1 MTGQWDA
8 GRDRQGVAQEA
19 RICGAW
25 PLAPRLARRRK
36 AKSGLVLGAIRRV
49 SYAIGTIAVIVHLA
63 GCGGAS
69 GTGATEFTVEPGD
82 PLPGLNTEQ
91 RAQFEAGRVLFDR
104 IFTPEEGLGPLFNE
118 NQCSACH
125 TDPASG
131 GTGEQS
137 AIRSTRFIGPDR
149 CELLSAE
156 LGENLQTNATAAL
169 RAHGITARPTPE
181 GATERDLNFVPFLF
195 GLGLAEAVPEETLLA
210 LADPEDRDGD
220 GISGRVGR
228 DRSGRLAR
236 FGRKAE
242 HASIASFAASALLL
256 EMGLTSSVHPAEPGI
271 GNQPLPAGSDPAAD
285 PEIDD
290 EIVARLTDFVRFLAP
305 LRRRLPQDGVMLRNV
320 RRGEQLFEQV
330 GCTKCHVPEL
340 RTGRSNV
347 AALDRKPAPL
357 YSDFLLHD
365 MGAGLAGACGVVASP
380 SEIRTE
386 PLTGIGYRRR
396 FLHHGRARNLMDAI
410 RAHGGEAS
418 AVKATFDALNR
429 VEQER
434 ILEFLRTL

>member
-1 MTGQWDA
+1 MT
-8 GRDRQGVAQEA
+8 V
-19 RICGAW
+19 
-25 PLAPRLARRRK
+25 RLALT
-36 AKSGLVLGAIRRV
+36 ACLFGALGPV
-49 SYAIGTIAVIVHLA
+49 SA
-63 GCGGAS
+63 CGGPA
-69 GTGATEFTVEPGD
+69 GTGAVEVPIQPGD
-82 PLPGLNTEQ
+82 PLPGLTADE
-91 RAQFEAGRVLFDR
+91 RARFDQGLALFDR
-104 IFTPEEGLGPLFNE
+104 IFPPEEGLGPFFNE

-137 AIRSTRFIGPDR
+137 AIRATHFVAPDR
-149 CELLSAE
+149 CELLSGA
-156 LGENLQTNATAAL
+156 LGENLQTNATPAL
-169 RAHGITARPTPE
+169 RAHGISGRPTPA

-195 GLGLAEAVPEETLLA
+195 GLGLAEAVPGEALLQ

-220 GISGRVGR
+220 GISGRPGR
-228 DRSGRLAR
+228 DRTGQMAR

-242 HASIASFAASALLL
+242 HASIASFTVGALLL

-271 GNQPLPAGSDPAAD
+271 GDQPLPEGTDPAAD

-290 EIVARLTDFVRFLAP
+290 ESVARLTDFVRFLAP
-305 LRRRLPQDGVMLRNV
+305 LPRRLPQDAQMLRNV

-330 GCTKCHVPEL
+330 GCVKCHVPNL
-340 RTGRSNV
+340 QTGRSDI
-347 AALDRKPAPL
+347 AALDRKPAAL

-365 MGAGLAGACGVVASP
+365 MGAGLAGACGIAASP
-380 SEIRTE
+380 SEYRTE
-386 PLTGIGYRRR
+386 PLTGVGYRRR
-396 FLHHGRARNLMDAI
+396 YLHHGRARNLMDAI

-418 AVKATFDALNR
+418 AVKASFDALSR